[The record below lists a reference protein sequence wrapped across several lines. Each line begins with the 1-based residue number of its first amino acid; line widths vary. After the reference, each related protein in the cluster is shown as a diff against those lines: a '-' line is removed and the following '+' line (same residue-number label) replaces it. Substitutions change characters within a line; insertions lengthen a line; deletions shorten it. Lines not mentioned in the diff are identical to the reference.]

1 MAEFEDP
8 RAEKLIFSDKT
19 SPCTI
24 DCALKH
30 TYMDKGDDIHGQ
42 GNNIHIWTGE
52 IIRMERGDNI
62 HIWTGGMIYMD
73 RGEEWKQ
80 KR

>member
-1 MAEFEDP
+1 MFM
-8 RAEKLIFSDKT
+8 DKG
-19 SPCTI
+19 
-24 DCALKH
+24 DNMY